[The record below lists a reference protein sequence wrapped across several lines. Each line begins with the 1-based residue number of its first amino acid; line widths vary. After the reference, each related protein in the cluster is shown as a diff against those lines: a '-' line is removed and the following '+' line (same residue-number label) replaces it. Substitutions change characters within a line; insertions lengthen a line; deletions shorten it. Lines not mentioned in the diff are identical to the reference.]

1 MCLSL
6 PMQVVAQADD
16 NGHFAIVER
25 HEHGTLRRERA
36 NMMLIGPQAVGT
48 WVLVALGLAREVV
61 ADGERALIEDALAA
75 LAAELAGDYD
85 PALHFT
91 DLTSRDPA
99 RRRET

>member
-75 LAAELAGDYD
+75 ELAGDYD